1 MVRLNAVSPGR
12 SQAGFMEHT
21 GTRSGQGEA
30 DAPEQKQ
37 GGQYSWADISTADRE
52 DASDSQNTPAPPS
65 PAGAKRHWR

>member
-1 MVRLNAVSPGR
+1 MVRINAVSPGR
-12 SQAGFMEHT
+12 SQARFMEHT
-21 GTRSGQGEA
+21 GSRRGQGEA

-37 GGQYSWADISTADRE
+37 GGQHSWADVPTAARE